1 MRSTLHLIHSLPCV
15 LTVHFLSL
23 ERCVATLSSMDR
35 LRQRY
40 PDKVPI
46 HLSQGVP
53 FLWDVSDVDRARTQ
67 HHICGLLTG
76 TLPLIPQQN
85 VFLGLPLRLIP
96 EEVVYLLRKGV
107 YQHDCTHATT

>member
-1 MRSTLHLIHSLPCV
+1 
-15 LTVHFLSL
+15 
-23 ERCVATLSSMDR
+23 MDR